1 MNNQKIYDQIISR
14 SRNREMPAVVE
25 KHHVVPRCLGGTN
38 AKENI
43 AYLSPREHFICHLL
57 LTKMYNGEARKKM
70 LYAFLMMSR
79 GCKRKNQHERYVPSS
94 KLFHSLK
101 RDAYQALRG
110 RIVSDAARKII
121 SEKAKLRPSS
131 FKGKTHSAESREKQ
145 SIAKRGKEQHP
156 NSRKALDE
164 YRSITKARHL
174 HTPEIA
180 SKISK
185 SKREKSPL
193 VGNFEIR
200 INDNLHER
208 ATDLFTWAKCKKFS
222 LSTVRSLLET
232 GKTAKMGP
240 LKGISITRIS

>member
-57 LTKMYNGEARKKM
+57 LTKMYDGEARKKM

-79 GCKRKNQHERYVPSS
+79 GCRRKNQHERYTPSS

-101 RDAYQALRG
+101 QDAYQALRG
-110 RIVSDAARKII
+110 RIISDVTRKII

-145 SIAKRGKEQHP
+145 SAAKRGKEQHP
-156 NSRKALDE
+156 NSRKALNE
-164 YRSITKARHL
+164 YRATNKARHL

-180 SKISK
+180 SKISN

-193 VGNFEIR
+193 IGNFEIR
-200 INDNLHER
+200 FSDNSVEYQ
-208 ATDLFTWAKCKKFS
+208 TNLFEWAKNKNVS
-222 LSTVRSLLET
+222 LSTVRHILST
-232 GKTAKMGP
+232 GNKAKQGP
-240 LKGISITRIS
+240 LRNVTITKI